1 MIRTATKNDLP
12 VIEKLVD
19 EAKEKMKE
27 FNNNQ
32 WDDKYPVTEH
42 FEKDIET
49 ETLYVLDVDSK
60 IYGFIVIDQTQSEWY
75 DDIEWPVNREGA
87 YVIHRLAGS
96 KDYKGA
102 ATELFQFAVDLTE
115 EHGIHVILTDTF
127 ALNKPAQNLLRNLDL
142 LKLEKQKWII
152 ILSIEAHHFTLII
165 KKYRN
170 RGCNYVE
177 NCIYRWRNSRTRI
190 C

>member
-127 ALNKPAQNLLRNLDL
+127 ALNKPAQNLF
-142 LKLEKQKWII
+142 EKFGFTK
-152 ILSIEAHHFTLII
+152 SGEAEMDYHPFDRGAPFYAYY
-165 KKYRN
+165 KK
-170 RGCNYVE
+170 
-177 NCIYRWRNSRTRI
+177 I
-190 C
+190 

>member
-75 DDIEWPVNREGA
+75 DDIE
-87 YVIHRLAGS
+87 
-96 KDYKGA
+96 
-102 ATELFQFAVDLTE
+102 
-115 EHGIHVILTDTF
+115 
-127 ALNKPAQNLLRNLDL
+127 
-142 LKLEKQKWII
+142 
-152 ILSIEAHHFTLII
+152 
-165 KKYRN
+165 
-170 RGCNYVE
+170 
-177 NCIYRWRNSRTRI
+177 
-190 C
+190 